1 LNVLGNIFF
10 NIRPL
15 KGQKANYMVVYS
27 IKDMEN
33 LSGIKA
39 HTLRMWEKRY
49 NIISPKRTPTNIR
62 YYTDED
68 LRHLLNVSYLNKKG
82 IKISKIAKM
91 DSDEIKETV
100 SMQTELSLSA
110 DDQIETLLLFIY
122 ELDSFNVNKIL
133 NSYIKQIG
141 LEETMNELIY
151 PLLEKLSLAWLAG
164 SFKGAH
170 ETFTT
175 QIIKSKILHSTE
187 LLESKST
194 SGPCYLIYLAEGET
208 QELSMLYLHFL
219 LRKNECRVINL
230 GTNVSLEDVLE
241 ACQITKPEFVFTI
254 LNNEMSNKIFQT
266 YVDEVVK
273 AIPDGTFLTTGYLP
287 VTQKISW
294 PDKAVV
300 LKTLSDTIDFIT
312 SQKN

>member
-1 LNVLGNIFF
+1 
-10 NIRPL
+10 
-15 KGQKANYMVVYS
+15 
-27 IKDMEN
+27 MEN

-68 LRHLLNVSYLNKKG
+68 LRHLLNVSFLNKQG

-91 DSDEIKETV
+91 DSTEIKEVV

-122 ELDSFNVNKIL
+122 ELDHFNVNKVL
-133 NSYIKQIG
+133 NKYIEQIG

-175 QIIKSKILHSTE
+175 QIIKSKILHATE
-187 LLESKST
+187 KLEIESSCNQT
-194 SGPCYLIYLAEGET
+194 YLIYLAEGET
-208 QELSMLYLHFL
+208 QELSMLYLQFL
-219 LRKNECRVINL
+219 LKKNKCNVVNL
-230 GTNVSLEDVLE
+230 GTNVSLLDVLE
-241 ACQITKPEFVFTI
+241 ACQIIKPEYVFTI
-254 LNNEMSNKIFQT
+254 LNNEMGSKTFQT
-266 YVDEVVK
+266 YVEEVVK
-273 AIPDGTFLTTGYLP
+273 GLPEGTFLTTGYLP
-287 VTQKISW
+287 VTTKIDW

-312 SQKN
+312 SHKN